1 MCRYFYEVLLLNSEE
16 KIFNKIIISEL
27 NIMSKFVETLV
38 VMDTVSTIIDF
49 LAKSEMITIIL

>member
-1 MCRYFYEVLLLNSEE
+1 MCRYFYEVLLLNSED

-38 VMDTVSTIIDF
+38 VMDTVSTI
-49 LAKSEMITIIL
+49 L